1 MGIASALA
9 TLLPRSIG
17 QALLLALGGFIAYSA
32 ALVIYRLFFHPLRKI
47 PGPLLARATSWY
59 EFYQD
64 VILVGHYVKEYPNIH
79 AKYEWDELSGSKGP
93 VVRVSPDRVHVNDPE
108 FFHEADTRV
117 YASNS
122 KYMKDPNFFSTSG
135 GISEALPA
143 LVHPEYHRQRRKM
156 VNNLFSARNIEELAP
171 IVIDVIRRALAK
183 ATEAH
188 DQSKPLDI
196 QRLYTGVT
204 IDTIMRVLCDK
215 QLYLIEAEEEEP
227 PFLATLRIF
236 SENFFVLKHFPI
248 LTYLSSQ
255 MPQSWA
261 EKLIPGDHQFR
272 KQVTKW
278 IEETAEAQKKG
289 VYGAENGRKTVL
301 DLLLNPEDGYAALS
315 KQSIV
320 DETYSFC
327 FAGTHTTSF
336 TISLATYYLLRSPDK
351 LAKLREELK
360 TVEDKRNPE
369 GLLEYRDVYKL
380 PYLTAIIKESL
391 RLSSPVPG
399 ILPRV
404 VPASGLTW
412 AGYYLPPD
420 RVEMDG
426 YTAYQTFS
434 VQTPVS
440 IAIRT
445 VHDNPKLFPEPE
457 KFIPERWIETED
469 LDHWLVVFGKGSRS
483 CIGLNVAWLEL
494 YLCLS
499 NFFTRLDMSLY
510 KTDEKSV
517 EWDDCGNAMVHS
529 HVKVTV
535 DKIKDVKA

>member
-32 ALVIYRLFFHPLRKI
+32 VLVIYRLFFHPLRKI

-79 AKYEWDELSGSKGP
+79 AKYAK
-93 VVRVSPDRVHVNDPE
+93 VRWSE
-108 FFHEADTRV
+108 V

-272 KQVTKW
+272 KVIPTLPFTVAQVTKW

-289 VYGAENGRKTVL
+289 VYGAEGGRKTVL

-420 RVEMDG
+420 
-426 YTAYQTFS
+426 
-434 VQTPVS
+434 TPVS